1 MKLLFGRYDREASTL
16 PSIEMKRSGPAL
28 ICLFFLAV
36 FAAKFIYDG
45 TRSQGHHLTYNLLTL
60 AINYFQFGALRRALV
75 GSIIYL
81 SVIDLVTAAYLLY
94 GVSVIL
100 ILIGAYVSLR
110 RITQAGGTILQF
122 VLILGALLLFW
133 SEDVGR
139 TDILVAAI
147 LLMAAL
153 ALVDGSI
160 VLASLYLAIGLQIHE
175 VAAIYGLPLFAALLL
190 EGNRYK
196 NIDLRAA
203 AIATLIIVG
212 GILFY
217 VVVWFLPHANNHFIA
232 ETIKPRLPTNYPSDA
247 TKFKADLL
255 QILGGGRGVVDT
267 MCQISHSVHYYI
279 KPFVAL
285 LMVALAAISMSGA
298 RLKWAFAVI
307 ATVPPLLFLWMT
319 AADMSRWVA
328 LAIFNVWII
337 CAVID
342 FEPVRGAEPEGGAKR
357 WAWVRAVGAA
367 AIVPLLFP
375 LTIIP
380 VQAFISYPSPLIE
393 GGIEKVIGRPTIK
406 PLDECDPTWRALFS

>member
-28 ICLFFLAV
+28 TCLFFLAV

-45 TRSQGHHLTYNLLTL
+45 TRSQGHHLRYNLLTL
-60 AINYFQFGALRRALV
+60 AIDYFQFGALRRALV
-75 GSIIYL
+75 GSVIYL
-81 SVIDLVTAAYLLY
+81 SGIDLVTGAYLLY
-94 GVSVIL
+94 GVSFIL

-110 RITQAGGTILQF
+110 RISQTGGAVLPF

-147 LLMAAL
+147 LLTAAL
-153 ALVDGSI
+153 ALADGSI

-175 VAAIYGLPLFAALLL
+175 VAAIYGLPLFVALLL

-196 NIDLRAA
+196 NIDLRAT
-203 AIATLIIVG
+203 AIAMLIIIG

-217 VVVWFLPHANNHFIA
+217 VAIWFLPHANNHFIA
-232 ETIKPRLPTNYPSDA
+232 ETIKSRLPANYPYDE

-255 QILGGGRGVVDT
+255 QILGGGRGMVDT
-267 MCQISHSVHYYI
+267 MCQISHSVHHYI

-285 LMVALAAISMSGA
+285 LMVALAALSMSGA
-298 RLKWAFAVI
+298 KLKWAPAVI
-307 ATVPPLLFLWMT
+307 ATVPPLFFLWMT
-319 AADMSRWVA
+319 AADMSRWIA
-328 LAIFNVWII
+328 LTIFNVWII

-342 FEPVRGAEPEGGAKR
+342 FEPVRGAEPGGGKKR

-380 VQAFISYPSPLIE
+380 VQGFISYPSPLIE
-393 GGIEKVIGRPTIK
+393 GGIEKVIGRPTIRR
-406 PLDECDPTWRALFS
+406 LDECDPTWRALFF